1 MVTENTETKS
11 VERFRNGNE
20 NSLDLYR
27 LFPKITVLFDILPSV
42 TISVFF

>member
-20 NSLDLYR
+20 NSLDLFQ